1 MSREKRHTEESSTLV
16 WYRLDLR
23 IHDNPAL
30 SEAFKS
36 KNSNIHAIFVHCPN
50 YWRDVLGWGSKR
62 IDFIQRTV
70 QILQE
75 DLARVGV
82 PLHVCQ
88 VKDDYEL
95 ETIDFIKGL
104 IKNTNAHSF
113 HYNRWLGQ
121 TDAVKEF
128 EQRILKQLSNVVGLL
143 EFEDNECI
151 VPPGYVMVGNGEK
164 PYNVF
169 TPFVNK
175 WNSVVQEKLRNKTQ
189 DGKDRCTS
197 WTMDQITVNG
207 RKPIDFVPI
216 KWTEHSPHPDLSK
229 DWPAGETA
237 AKERLEEFL
246 KTAIKNYN
254 ESRDSPGNPHSSS
267 LLSAYQAIGAIS
279 MKECY
284 RKAASMNSS
293 KGRDSWIN
301 ELAWRDFYRH
311 IWYHYKHIRN
321 LESFKAEADNLDWR
335 VAMAHP
341 TYKSREAHRHFLED
355 LQCWAQAKDAK
366 DIESFR
372 AWQAGQTGFPIV
384 DAGMRQLATT
394 GFMHNRLRMIT
405 ASFLTKDLLIDWR
418 LGERHFR
425 AHLIDIDEP
434 SNNGGWQWSA
444 STGTDAQ
451 PYFRIFSPILQGGR
465 VDPDA
470 AYCKKWCPELEKVPA
485 KGFFTNTN
493 LHSLTKGI
501 YPKQIVDHAK
511 ARITAI
517 ATFKAVFQK

>member
-1 MSREKRHTEESSTLV
+1 MSREKRHAEESSTLV

-36 KNSNIHAIFVHCPN
+36 KNSNVHAIFVHCLN

-88 VKDDYEL
+88 VRDDYEL

-104 IKNTNAHSF
+104 IKNTNAHSL

-121 TDAVKEF
+121 TDVVKEF
-128 EQRILKQLSNVVGLL
+128 EQRILKQLSNAVGLL
-143 EFEDNECI
+143 EFEDNECV

-175 WNSVVQEKLRNKTQ
+175 WNSVVQEKLRNKTR

-197 WTMDQITVNG
+197 WTMEQITVNG

-216 KWTEHSPHPDLSK
+216 KLTEHSPHPDLSK
-229 DWPAGETA
+229 AWPAGETA

-246 KTAIKNYN
+246 KTTIKNYN

-301 ELAWRDFYRH
+301 
-311 IWYHYKHIRN
+311 
-321 LESFKAEADNLDWR
+321 
-335 VAMAHP
+335 
-341 TYKSREAHRHFLED
+341 
-355 LQCWAQAKDAK
+355 
-366 DIESFR
+366 
-372 AWQAGQTGFPIV
+372 
-384 DAGMRQLATT
+384 
-394 GFMHNRLRMIT
+394 
-405 ASFLTKDLLIDWR
+405 
-418 LGERHFR
+418 
-425 AHLIDIDEP
+425 
-434 SNNGGWQWSA
+434 
-444 STGTDAQ
+444 
-451 PYFRIFSPILQGGR
+451 
-465 VDPDA
+465 
-470 AYCKKWCPELEKVPA
+470 
-485 KGFFTNTN
+485 
-493 LHSLTKGI
+493 
-501 YPKQIVDHAK
+501 
-511 ARITAI
+511 
-517 ATFKAVFQK
+517 